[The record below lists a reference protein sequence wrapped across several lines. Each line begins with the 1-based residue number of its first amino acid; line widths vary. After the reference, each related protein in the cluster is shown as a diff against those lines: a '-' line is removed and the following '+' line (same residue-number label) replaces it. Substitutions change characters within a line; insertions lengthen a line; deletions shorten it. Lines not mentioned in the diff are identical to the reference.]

1 MLLRFS
7 VENHRSIRDA
17 QELLLTASERI
28 TPEDRR
34 GTVFPV
40 PAIQEDALPAVAL
53 YGSNAS
59 GKSNLL
65 DALSCMSNLVVN
77 SHTKLEPM
85 SPIPRQPFLLD
96 HDSPTNPTRLECT
109 FTLGRAEKLNN
120 NGQITEEVQPVY
132 TYGFKYREEEICEEW
147 LYQEAAEEEQGNQLL
162 FKRTTID
169 GKVVLQAVDSQLS
182 EENQVIEII
191 RKFTRSNSLF
201 LSVAAQNN
209 YPQLLIEI
217 YKYFREIV
225 FIGQPERVSKF
236 SIADRF
242 SKFRNQGKLKDILDI
257 LRQADIGITDVTVK
271 EVNLPEDLPEDQV
284 RIMRELSKIIPQIIS
299 KHTAFEAKVASP
311 GSLPVK
317 NLDFIHSTADGK
329 PRALGYESESRGTQI
344 LLTLLLPALHA
355 LSEGLILVIDEL
367 DTSLHPDLSRSL
379 LSLFHREASN
389 PHGAQLLFSTHDVTL
404 LDSDVLQQDEIW
416 FTDKDPGGASHLT
429 PLTDFKLSPP
439 GELRHGDIEQAY
451 RLGCFGGVPG
461 SREFLVE
468 LDGDQGEEKS

>member
-1 MLLRFS
+1 MLLRFG
-7 VENHRSIRDA
+7 VENHLSIRDA

-40 PAIQEDALPAVAL
+40 PAIQEGALPAVAL

-65 DALSCMSNLVVN
+65 HALSCMSNLIVN

-96 HDSPTNPTRLECT
+96 HDSQTKPTRLECT
-109 FTLGRAEKLNN
+109 FTLGHAEELSD
-120 NGQITEEVQPVY
+120 NGQTTRELQPVY
-132 TYGFKYREEEICEEW
+132 TYGFKYTEQEICEEW
-147 LYQEAAEEEQGNQLL
+147 LYQEVAEEEQDNQLL
-162 FKRTTID
+162 FSRTTTN

-209 YPQLLIEI
+209 HPKLLIEI
-217 YKYFREIV
+217 YKYFREMV
-225 FIGQPERVSKF
+225 FIEQPELVSES

-242 SKFRNQGKLKDILDI
+242 SEFKDQGRLKEILDI
-257 LRQADIGITDVTVK
+257 FEQADIGIADITVR
-271 EVNLPEDLPEDQV
+271 EVNLPEDQV
-284 RIMRELSKIIPQIIS
+284 KIMREFSKIIS
-299 KHTAFEAKVASP
+299 KDTAFETKMNPP
-311 GSLPVK
+311 GPITMK
-317 NLDFIHSTADGK
+317 RLDFIHSTTDGK
-329 PRALGYESESRGTQI
+329 PIALSYELASRGTQI
-344 LLTLLLPALHA
+344 FLTLLLPALHA
-355 LSEGLILVIDEL
+355 LSEGLFLVIDEL

-379 LSLFHREASN
+379 LSLFYRKTSN

-416 FTDKDPGGASHLT
+416 FTDKDPDGASHLT
-429 PLTDFKLSPP
+429 PLTDFKLPPP

-451 RLGCFGGVPG
+451 RLGRFGGVPG

>member
-28 TPEDRR
+28 KPEERR

-40 PAIQEDALPAVAL
+40 PAIQEAALPAVAL

-59 GKSNLL
+59 GKSNVIE
-65 DALSCMSNLVVN
+65 ALCWMRQLIVS
-77 SHTKLEPM
+77 SHADIKPT

-96 HDSPTNPTRLECT
+96 HDSRTKPTRLECT
-109 FTLGRAEKLNN
+109 FTLGHAEELSS
-120 NGQITEEVQPVY
+120 NGQTTKEVPSVY
-132 TYGFKYREEEICEEW
+132 TYGFKYTEKEICEEW
-147 LYQEAAEEEQGNQLL
+147 LYQEAAKEGQDNQLL
-162 FKRTTID
+162 FRRTTSKGEAI
-169 GKVVLQAVDSQLS
+169 LQEVDSKLS
-182 EENQVIEII
+182 GENQIIEII
-191 RKFTRSNSLF
+191 GKLTRPNSLF
-201 LSVAAQNN
+201 LSAAAQNN
-209 YPQLLIEI
+209 HPQLLEI
-217 YKYFREIV
+217 YEYFSTIG
-225 FIGQPERVSKF
+225 FIKQPESIEE
-236 SIADRF
+236 SLIADRF
-242 SKFRNQGKLKDILDI
+242 SESRNQGKLKDILDI

-271 EVNLPEDLPEDQV
+271 EVNLPEDQV
-284 RIMRELSKIIPQIIS
+284 KIMRELSKIIPQIIS

-317 NLDFIHSTADGK
+317 HLDFIHSTADGK

-344 LLTLLLPALHA
+344 FLTLLLPALHA
-355 LSEGLILVIDEL
+355 LSKGLVLVIDEL

-379 LSLFHREASN
+379 LSLFYRKTSN

-416 FTDKDPGGASHLT
+416 FTDKDPDGASRLT
-429 PLTDFKLSPP
+429 PLTDFKLPPP

-451 RLGCFGGVPG
+451 RLGRFGGVPG

-468 LDGDQGEEKS
+468 IDADQEEEKS